1 MDELHKKGAQEKE
14 RQRQGS
20 REFVNEIGLISALQH
35 PCLVKLYGCCMEEDQ
50 LLLIYEYMENNSLA
64 HALFGNCFSLLSSL
78 IYVSVVMNPIL
89 FM

>member
-1 MDELHKKGAQEKE
+1 MVEHVFKVILYHRLLGMV
-14 RQRQGS
+14 S
-20 REFVNEIGLISALQH
+20 RYAGKNPS
-35 PCLVKLYGCCMEEDQ
+35 CLVKLYGCCMEEDQ

-78 IYVSVVMNPIL
+78 IYVSVIMNPIL